1 MGRLTCYVKMFG
13 RLKRV
18 RLYGLAFLLVIVI
31 YHSRWLSSHETS
43 SSCDGETGPVLKLAM
58 LKGNGSLEVN
68 AQGDVFTRLC
78 QSEHISNAVNDAGK
92 DSQVPRTVIIV
103 ILTEQLLKSTY
114 NWLCNTK
121 YFGLHQSILVIACLE
136 SRDLF
141 VQFKQDWPDVYL
153 MFISCGLE
161 RADKTVIAEIETIR
175 LHVKQTLI
183 TVKLLMDYKKAVI
196 VDVESIWSE
205 HTIRTLQQYEKFD
218 IMIHP
223 VIGHG
228 YTYNIVYV
236 LPTKRSVLLWKK
248 LALMMFDLSQTV
260 NTYGYSG
267 VDEDAENFYVY
278 LSSLI

>member
-1 MGRLTCYVKMFG
+1 MFG
-13 RLKRV
+13 RLKREI
-18 RLYGLAFLLVIVI
+18 LYGLVFLIVIVI
-31 YHSRWLSSHETS
+31 FYSRWLSSHETS
-43 SSCDGETGPVLKLAM
+43 SSCDGETGPGLKLAM

-136 SRDLF
+136 SRNIF

-175 LHVKQTLI
+175 LQVKQTLI
-183 TVKLLMDYKKAVI
+183 TVKLLIDDKKAVI
-196 VDVESIWSE
+196 VDVESIWTE
-205 HTIRTLQQYEKFD
+205 NTIRTLQQYEKFD
-218 IMIHP
+218 IMINP
-223 VIGHG
+223 VMRHG
-228 YTYNIVYV
+228 YTDNIVYV

-278 LSSLI
+278 LSSLILQR